1 MACSPNRFLLKAEA
15 DDSSSGRAGLH
26 SRQAQ

>member
-15 DDSSSGRAGLH
+15 DDSSGRAGLH